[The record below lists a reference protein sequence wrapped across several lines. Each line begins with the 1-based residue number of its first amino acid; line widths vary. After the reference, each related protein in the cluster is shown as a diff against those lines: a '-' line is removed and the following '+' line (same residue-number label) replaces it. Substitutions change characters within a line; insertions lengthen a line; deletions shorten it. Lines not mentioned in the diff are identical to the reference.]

1 MGRITAYTDTDE
13 KEIQIRIAEIV
24 GLMPL
29 PVQEDA
35 QEAFYAEAN
44 GEYEKALEHAG
55 RVLERVPDQDDIR
68 MLRVRCLF
76 DTGDMEEAEKLC
88 EEMLKALP
96 DDDDPH
102 LFMGLISHARGGYQR
117 AVREFEAIYPPK
129 EYYPF
134 YYTSFGDSLEKTGA
148 RDRAR
153 DMFCQEVRH
162 YEETGRAGS
171 VLMVDGA
178 YQHILDLDT
187 VLHTGLFQEDLASYK
202 NFLKKAEMTP
212 ALQKQ
217 IGSTI
222 VLLSRLLDKAWFR
235 PDFLD
240 LVAHID
246 RCEYLATREG
256 TAVILSAYCAL
267 ESYLIHEDRQV
278 NALVEGYLA
287 AVQGS
292 LDVTGDAE
300 KEARSRLVS
309 YEWYLC
315 RYYPDHKNE
324 FIYVMNN
331 YPHTWLTAGRFI
343 DMLEYGDPDK
353 IAGEK
358 VDELIPLM
366 AFPVSRD
373 KALESLER
381 AYARALKQEKT
392 PAYLASGNDQYVRG
406 GRKIMPN
413 DPCPC
418 GSGKKYK
425 KCHGRNAR

>member
-1 MGRITAYTDTDE
+1 MGRITAYTDTEERD
-13 KEIQIRIAEIV
+13 IQIAIAEIV

-44 GEYEKALEHAG
+44 GEYEKALDYAD
-55 RVLERVPDQDDIR
+55 RVLAKVPDLDDMR

-76 DTGDMEEAEKLC
+76 DTGAMEEAEKGC
-88 EEMLKALP
+88 EEMLRALP
-96 DDDDPH
+96 EDDDPH

-117 AVREFEAIYPPK
+117 AVREFDAIYPPK

-134 YYTSFGDSLEKTGA
+134 YYTSFGDALEKTGA

-222 VLLSRLLDKAWFR
+222 VLLSRLLDRPWFR
-235 PDFLD
+235 NDFLD

-246 RCEYLATREG
+246 RSEYLATEEG
-256 TAVILSAYCAL
+256 TAVLLSAYSAL
-267 ESYLIHEDRQV
+267 ESYLYHEDRRV
-278 NALVEGYLA
+278 SGVMEGYLS

-292 LDVTGDAE
+292 LYVTGDAE
-300 KEARSRLVS
+300 KEAMSRRVS
-309 YEWYLC
+309 YEYYMC
-315 RYYPDHKNE
+315 RYYPAHKEE
-324 FIYVMNN
+324 FVYVMNN
-331 YPHTWLTAGRFI
+331 YPHTWLSAGRFI
-343 DMLEYGDPDK
+343 DTLEYGDPDQ
-353 IAGEK
+353 IAEEK
-358 VDELIPLM
+358 VKELIPLL
-366 AFPVSRD
+366 AIPVSRD
-373 KALESLER
+373 KAQESLER
-381 AYARALKQEKT
+381 SYAMALKKEKA
-392 PAYLASGNDQYVRG
+392 PAYIASGTDPYLRG
-406 GRKIMPN
+406 GKKIMPN

>member
-13 KEIQIRIAEIV
+13 REIQIAIAEIV

-29 PVQEDA
+29 PVQQDA

-44 GEYEKALEHAG
+44 GEYEKALEYAAK
-55 RVLERVPDQDDIR
+55 VLEKVPDQDDMR

-76 DTGDMEEAEKLC
+76 DTGAMEEAEALC
-88 EEMLKALP
+88 QVMLKELP
-96 DDDDPH
+96 GDDDPH
-102 LFMGLISHARGGYQR
+102 LFMGLISHARAAYQR

-153 DMFCQEVRH
+153 DMFCQEVKH
-162 YEETGRAGS
+162 YEETGRTVS
-171 VLMVDGA
+171 VLMLDGA

-202 NFLKKAEMTP
+202 RFLKGVEMTD
-212 ALQKQ
+212 ALRRQ

-222 VLLSRLLDKAWFR
+222 VLLSRLLDRPWFR
-235 PDFLD
+235 NDFLD

-246 RCEYLATREG
+246 RSEYLATKEG
-256 TAVILSAYCAL
+256 SAILLSAYSAL
-267 ESYLIHEDRQV
+267 ESYLYHEDRRV
-278 NALVEGYLA
+278 SNIVEGYLS

-292 LDVTGDAE
+292 LYVTGDAE
-300 KEARSRLVS
+300 KEAMSRLVT
-309 YEWYLC
+309 YEWYMC

-324 FIYVMNN
+324 LVYVMNN
-331 YPHTWLTAGRFI
+331 YPHTWLSAGRFI
-343 DMLEYGDPDK
+343 DTLEYGDPEK
-353 IAGEK
+353 TAGEK
-358 VDELIPLM
+358 VKELIPLM
-366 AFPVSRD
+366 AIPVSRE
-373 KALESLER
+373 KAEESLER
-381 AYARALKQEKT
+381 SYAQVLKKEKA
-392 PAYLASGNDQYVRG
+392 PAYLASGSEQYFRG
-406 GRKIMPN
+406 GKKIMPN